1 MYWFNLK
8 TTALLIIIMGIHA
21 PFLVADE
28 QAGHGHTQDGHEH
41 AEADRAHDH
50 TQTQA
55 GRARVE
61 PGHAHTADGY
71 EYIEEIVVT
80 GDPLGDV
87 DTHMMMPVQVLG
99 RDELETRSIRN
110 IGEAVANELGVSTSN
125 FGTAVGR
132 PVIRGLAGSRVGV
145 LENGTSTMDV
155 SNIGADHAVPTEP
168 GLARQVEIFRG
179 PATLLF
185 GSGASG
191 GVVNVVNDR
200 ILKYVPDTLEGDI
213 SLQYETVSDGV
224 NGSGSFNAGT
234 GNFAFHLDGMKRY
247 NSDYDIPGYAVLN
260 RDPDDEME
268 KGVLEN
274 SRIKSES
281 VSLGVSWVGERGFMG
296 FAVSRL
302 DSDYGILGGHHYGEE
317 DHFEEIDLDMDLE
330 HHEDED
336 DHENEG
342 DHEEDEHQEDEDHN
356 GDGDDHEQD
365 EADHD
370 GEQGRPRIDLGST
383 RYDFEASVNE
393 PFTGIHRIRTRWT
406 YTDYNHDEVEENG
419 DVAVTFLN
427 EEMGGRVEI
436 VHHPL
441 AGWQGAVG
449 IQYHYKDFSA
459 VGEEEFILP
468 SELESIAAFVLEK
481 NDLGKWH
488 MEFSARYEHQD
499 TSSETGDKTS
509 HDLFSLSGG
518 LNWGYHDG
526 YELGLIVTH
535 AQRAPSLEEL
545 YSEGPHLATVTFEY
559 GDSELGKEKST
570 NIDLYW
576 HKTAGMITLTAN
588 LFYNRINDFIF
599 LKEQDLNGDGIVD
612 WVHDDFAGDPAD
624 ILGPGVDGTHL
635 LIAQV
640 QEKAEFMGFELEG
653 VVHALHGDY
662 GALDVRLWAD
672 YVEGERS
679 DNVKLPRI
687 TPWRY
692 GAGMTYFLGPWYA
705 SVSYTRVNNQN
716 DTALFETSTR
726 GYDDLNLYASYRISH
741 ANNDVTLFASA
752 SNLLN
757 EEKRRHTSFV
767 KDLAPMPGRSGI
779 FGVRVSF

>member
-1 MYWFNLK
+1 MHEINLK
-8 TTALLIIIMGIHA
+8 TTVLLIIVTGIHG
-21 PFLVADE
+21 PFLLADE
-28 QAGHGHTQDGHEH
+28 QAGHGQTQDGHEH
-41 AEADRAHDH
+41 AEADSAHDH
-50 TQTQA
+50 THTQA
-55 GRARVE
+55 GRTRVE
-61 PGHAHTADGY
+61 PGHAHTAEGY
-71 EYIEEIVVT
+71 EYIEEIIVT

-87 DTHMMMPVQVLG
+87 DTHLMMPVQVLG
-99 RDELETRSIRN
+99 KDELETRSIRN
-110 IGEAVANELGVSTSN
+110 IGEAVANELGVSTSD

-155 SNIGADHAVPTEP
+155 SKIGADHAVPTEP

-224 NGSGSFNAGT
+224 NGSGSFNAGA

-247 NSDYDIPGYAVLN
+247 SSDYDIPGYAVLN

-274 SRIKSES
+274 SSIKSEN

-302 DSDYGILGGHHYGEE
+302 DSNYGILGGHHYGAE
-317 DHFEEIDLDMDLE
+317 DHFEEIDLDMDMD
-330 HHEDED
+330 HHDDED
-336 DHENEG
+336 DH
-342 DHEEDEHQEDEDHN
+342 
-356 GDGDDHEQD
+356 D
-365 EADHD
+365 EADHH
-370 GEQGRPRIDLGST
+370 GEEGRPRIDLGST
-383 RYDFEASVNE
+383 RYDFEASAYE
-393 PFTGIHRIRTRWT
+393 PFSGIHRIRTRWT
-406 YTDYNHDEVEENG
+406 YTDYNHDEVEANG

-427 EEMGGRVEI
+427 KEVGGRVEI

-449 IQYHYKDFSA
+449 IQYHHKDFSA
-459 VGEEEFILP
+459 VGEEEFVLP
-468 SELESIAAFVLEK
+468 SEMESIAAFLLEK
-481 NDLGKWH
+481 SDLGKWH

-518 LNWGYHDG
+518 LNWGYHEG

-599 LKEQDLNGDGIVD
+599 LKEQDLNGDGIAD

-624 ILGPGVDGTHL
+624 ILGPGVEGTHL
-635 LIAQV
+635 LVAQV
-640 QEKAEFMGFELEG
+640 QEKADFMGFELEG

-679 DNVKLPRI
+679 DNVNLPRI

-705 SVSYTRVNNQN
+705 SLSYTRVNKQN
-716 DTALFETSTR
+716 DTAPFETSTR
-726 GYDDLNLYASYRISH
+726 GYDDLNIYASYRISH
-741 ANNDVTLFASA
+741 GGNDVTLFASA
-752 SNLLN
+752 ANLLN
-757 EEKRRHTSFV
+757 EEVRRHSSFV

>member
-1 MYWFNLK
+1 MYRFSLK
-8 TTALLIIIMGIHA
+8 IIAPLIFAMVTHA
-21 PFLVADE
+21 PFLFADE
-28 QAGHGHTQDGHEH
+28 QAGHEHEQEGHEH
-41 AEADRAHDH
+41 TARGGTLTPPEH
-50 TQTQA
+50 THTPA
-55 GRARVE
+55 GVE
-61 PGHAHTADGY
+61 S
-71 EYIEEIVVT
+71 IEEIIIT
-80 GDPLGDV
+80 ADPLGDV
-87 DTHMMMPVQVLG
+87 DTHLMMPVQVLG
-99 RDELETRSIRN
+99 KDELETRSIRN
-110 IGEAVANELGVSTSN
+110 IGEAVANELGVSTSD

-145 LENGTSTMDV
+145 LENGISTMDV

-168 GLARQVEIFRG
+168 GLARQVEIFKG

-213 SLQYETVSDGV
+213 SLQYETVSNGV
-224 NGSGSFNAGT
+224 NGSGSFNAGA

-247 NSDYDIPGYAVLN
+247 SSDYDIPGYAVLN

-274 SRIKSES
+274 SSIKSEN

-302 DSDYGILGGHHYGEE
+302 DSNYGILGGHHHGAE
-317 DHFEEIDLDMDLE
+317 DHFDEIDMDLD
-330 HHEDED
+330 HHDDED
-336 DHENEG
+336 DHENGE
-342 DHEEDEHQEDEDHN
+342 DHEEDEHQEAED
-356 GDGDDHEQD
+356 GHEHD
-365 EADHD
+365 EADHH
-370 GEQGRPRIDLGST
+370 GEEGRPRIDLGST
-383 RYDFEASVNE
+383 RYDFEASAYE

-406 YTDYNHDEVEENG
+406 FTDYNHDEVEGNG

-427 EEMGGRVEI
+427 EEVGGRVEI

-449 IQYHYKDFSA
+449 IQYHHKDFSA
-459 VGEEEFILP
+459 VGEEEFVLP
-468 SELESIAAFVLEK
+468 SELESIAAFLLEK
-481 NDLGKWH
+481 SDLGKWH

-499 TSSETGDKTS
+499 TSSESGDKTS

-518 LNWGYHDG
+518 LNWGYHEG

-599 LKEQDLNGDGIVD
+599 LKEQDLNGDGSAD

-624 ILGPGVDGTHL
+624 ILGPGVDDTHL
-635 LIAQV
+635 LVAQV
-640 QEKAEFMGFELEG
+640 QEKADFMGFELEG

-679 DNVKLPRI
+679 DNVNLPRI

-716 DTALFETSTR
+716 DIAPFETSTR

-741 ANNDVTLFASA
+741 GGNDVTLFASA
-752 SNLLN
+752 SNLLD

>member
-1 MYWFNLK
+1 MCWFNLK
-8 TTALLIIIMGIHA
+8 TTVLLIIVTGIHG
-21 PFLVADE
+21 PFLLADE
-28 QAGHGHTQDGHEH
+28 QAGHGQTQDGHEH
-41 AEADRAHDH
+41 AEADSAHDH
-50 TQTQA
+50 THTQA
-55 GRARVE
+55 GRTRVE

-71 EYIEEIVVT
+71 EHIEEIIVT

-87 DTHMMMPVQVLG
+87 DTHLMMPVQVLG
-99 RDELETRSIRN
+99 KDELETRSIRN
-110 IGEAVANELGVSTSN
+110 IGEAVANELGVSTSD

-224 NGSGSFNAGT
+224 NGSGSFNAGA
-234 GNFAFHLDGMKRY
+234 GKFAFHLDGMKRY
-247 NSDYDIPGYAVLN
+247 SSDYDIPGYAVLN
-260 RDPDDEME
+260 RDQDDEME

-274 SRIKSES
+274 SRIKSEN

-302 DSDYGILGGHHYGEE
+302 DSNYGILGGHHHG
-317 DHFEEIDLDMDLE
+317 
-330 HHEDED
+330 
-336 DHENEG
+336 G
-342 DHEEDEHQEDEDHN
+342 DHEEDEHQEDEDHHED
-356 GDGDDHEQD
+356 GDGNEHD

-370 GEQGRPRIDLGST
+370 GEEGRPRIDLGST
-383 RYDFEASVNE
+383 RYDFEASAYE
-393 PFTGIHRIRTRWT
+393 PFSGIHRIRTRWT
-406 YTDYNHDEVEENG
+406 YTDYNHDEVEANG

-427 EEMGGRVEI
+427 EEVGGRVEI

-449 IQYHYKDFSA
+449 IQYHHKDFSA
-459 VGEEEFILP
+459 VGEEEFVLP
-468 SELESIAAFVLEK
+468 SELESIAAFLLEK

-488 MEFSARYEHQD
+488 MEFSARYERQD

-518 LNWGYHDG
+518 LNWGYHES

-588 LFYNRINDFIF
+588 LFYNRISDFIF
-599 LKEQDLNGDGIVD
+599 LKEQDLNGDGIAD
-612 WVHDDFAGDPAD
+612 RVHDDFAGDPAD
-624 ILGPGVDGTHL
+624 ILGPGVEGTHL

-640 QEKAEFMGFELEG
+640 QEKADFMGFELEG

-679 DNVKLPRI
+679 DNVNLPRI

-705 SVSYTRVNNQN
+705 SLSYTRVNNQN
-716 DTALFETSTR
+716 DTAPFETSTR

-741 ANNDVTLFASA
+741 GGNDVTLFASA
-752 SNLLN
+752 ANLLD
-757 EEKRRHTSFV
+757 EEIRRHSSFV

>member
-1 MYWFNLK
+1 MHEFNLK
-8 TTALLIIIMGIHA
+8 TTVLLIIVTGIHG
-21 PFLVADE
+21 PFLLADE
-28 QAGHGHTQDGHEH
+28 QAGHGQTQDGHEH

-50 TQTQA
+50 THTQA

-61 PGHAHTADGY
+61 PGHAHTAEGY
-71 EYIEEIVVT
+71 EYIEEIIVT

-87 DTHMMMPVQVLG
+87 DTHLMMPVQVLG
-99 RDELETRSIRN
+99 KDELETRSIRN
-110 IGEAVANELGVSTSN
+110 IGEAVANELGVSTSG

-213 SLQYETVSDGV
+213 SLQYETVSNGV
-224 NGSGSFNAGT
+224 NGSGSFNAGA

-247 NSDYDIPGYAVLN
+247 SSDYDIPGYAVLN

-274 SRIKSES
+274 SSIKSEN

-302 DSDYGILGGHHYGEE
+302 DSNYGILGGHHYGAE
-317 DHFEEIDLDMDLE
+317 DHFEEIDLDMDMD
-330 HHEDED
+330 HHDDED
-336 DHENEG
+336 DH
-342 DHEEDEHQEDEDHN
+342 
-356 GDGDDHEQD
+356 D
-365 EADHD
+365 EADHH
-370 GEQGRPRIDLGST
+370 GEEGRPRIDLGST
-383 RYDFEASVNE
+383 RYDFEASAYE
-393 PFTGIHRIRTRWT
+393 PFSGIHRIRTRWT
-406 YTDYNHDEVEENG
+406 YTDYNHDEVEANG

-427 EEMGGRVEI
+427 KEVGGRVEI

-449 IQYHYKDFSA
+449 IQYHHKDFSA
-459 VGEEEFILP
+459 VGEEEFVLP
-468 SELESIAAFVLEK
+468 SEMESIAAFLLEK
-481 NDLGKWH
+481 SDLGKWH

-509 HDLFSLSGG
+509 HDLLSLSGG
-518 LNWGYHDG
+518 LNWGYHEG

-599 LKEQDLNGDGIVD
+599 LKEQDLNGDGIAD

-624 ILGPGVDGTHL
+624 ILGPGVEGTHL
-635 LIAQV
+635 LVAQV
-640 QEKAEFMGFELEG
+640 QEKADFMGFELEG

-679 DNVKLPRI
+679 DNVNLPRI

-705 SVSYTRVNNQN
+705 SLSYTRVNKQN
-716 DTALFETSTR
+716 DTAPFETSTR
-726 GYDDLNLYASYRISH
+726 GYDDLNIYASYRISH
-741 ANNDVTLFASA
+741 GGNDVTLFASA
-752 SNLLN
+752 ANLLN
-757 EEKRRHTSFV
+757 EEVRRHSSFV

>member
-1 MYWFNLK
+1 MYRFSLK
-8 TTALLIIIMGIHA
+8 IIAPLIFAMVTHA
-21 PFLVADE
+21 PFLFADE
-28 QAGHGHTQDGHEH
+28 QAGHGHEHEQEGHEH
-41 AEADRAHDH
+41 TARGGTLTPPEH
-50 TQTQA
+50 THTPA
-55 GRARVE
+55 GVE
-61 PGHAHTADGY
+61 S
-71 EYIEEIVVT
+71 IEEIIIT
-80 GDPLGDV
+80 ADPLGDV
-87 DTHMMMPVQVLG
+87 DTHLMMPVQVLG
-99 RDELETRSIRN
+99 KDELETRSIRN
-110 IGEAVANELGVSTSN
+110 IGEAVANELGVSTSD

-168 GLARQVEIFRG
+168 GLARQVEIFKG

-213 SLQYETVSDGV
+213 SLQYETVSNGV
-224 NGSGSFNAGT
+224 NGSGSFNAGA

-247 NSDYDIPGYAVLN
+247 SSDYDIPGYAVLN

-274 SRIKSES
+274 SSIKSEN

-302 DSDYGILGGHHYGEE
+302 DSNYGILGGHHHGAE
-317 DHFEEIDLDMDLE
+317 DHFDEIDMDLD
-330 HHEDED
+330 HHDDED
-336 DHENEG
+336 DHENGE
-342 DHEEDEHQEDEDHN
+342 DHEEDEHQEAED
-356 GDGDDHEQD
+356 GHEHD
-365 EADHD
+365 EADHH
-370 GEQGRPRIDLGST
+370 GEEGRPRIDLGST
-383 RYDFEASVNE
+383 RYDFEASAYE
-393 PFTGIHRIRTRWT
+393 PFAGIHRIRTRWT
-406 YTDYNHDEVEENG
+406 YTDYNHDEVEGNG

-427 EEMGGRVEI
+427 EEVGGRVEI

-449 IQYHYKDFSA
+449 IQYHHKDFSA
-459 VGEEEFILP
+459 VGEEEFVLP
-468 SELESIAAFVLEK
+468 SELESIAAFLLEK
-481 NDLGKWH
+481 SDLGKWH

-499 TSSETGDKTS
+499 TSSESGDKTS

-518 LNWGYHDG
+518 LNWGYHEG

-599 LKEQDLNGDGIVD
+599 LKEQDLNGDGSAD

-624 ILGPGVDGTHL
+624 ILGPGVDDTHL
-635 LIAQV
+635 LVAQV
-640 QEKAEFMGFELEG
+640 QEKADFMGFELEG

-679 DNVKLPRI
+679 DNVNLPRI

-705 SVSYTRVNNQN
+705 SLSYTRVNNQK
-716 DTALFETSTR
+716 DTAPFETPTR
-726 GYDDLNLYASYRISH
+726 GYNDLNLYASYRISH
-741 ANNDVTLFASA
+741 GNNDVTLFASA
-752 SNLLN
+752 ANLLN
-757 EEKRRHTSFV
+757 EEIRRHTSFV
-767 KDLAPMPGRSGI
+767 KALAPLPGRSGI

>member
-28 QAGHGHTQDGHEH
+28 AAGHGHTQGGHEV
-41 AEADRAHDH
+41 AGADRAHDH
-50 TQTQA
+50 THTQA
-55 GRARVE
+55 GRVRVE
-61 PGHAHTADGY
+61 PGHAHTAEGY
-71 EYIEEIVVT
+71 EYIEEITVT
-80 GDPLGDV
+80 ADPLGDV

-99 RDELETRSIRN
+99 KDELETRSIRN
-110 IGEAVANELGVSTSN
+110 IGEAVANELGVSTSD

-145 LENGTSTMDV
+145 LENGISTMDV

-247 NSDYDIPGYAVLN
+247 SSDYDIPGYAVLN
-260 RDPDDEME
+260 RDPDDDEE

-302 DSDYGILGGHHYGEE
+302 DSDYGILGGHHHGEE
-317 DHFEEIDLDMDLE
+317 DHE
-330 HHEDED
+330 ED
-336 DHENEG
+336 D
-342 DHEEDEHQEDEDHN
+342 HQEDEDHHE
-356 GDGDDHEQD
+356 DGDDHEQD

-383 RYDFEASVNE
+383 RYDFEASINE
-393 PFTGIHRIRTRWT
+393 PFTGIHRVRTRWT
-406 YTDYNHDEVEENG
+406 YTDYNHDEVEANG

-427 EEMGGRVEI
+427 EEVGGRVEI

-459 VGEEEFILP
+459 VGEEEFVLP

-518 LNWGYHDG
+518 LNWGYHEG

-599 LKEQDLNGDGIVD
+599 LKEQDLNEDGSAD
-612 WVHDDFAGDPAD
+612 WVHDDFAGDLAD
-624 ILGPGVDGTHL
+624 ILEPGVDGTHL
-635 LIAQV
+635 LVAQV
-640 QEKAEFMGFELEG
+640 QEKADFMGFELEG

-672 YVEGERS
+672 YVEGKRS
-679 DNVKLPRI
+679 DNVNLPRI

-705 SVSYTRVNNQN
+705 SLSYTRVNNQK
-716 DTALFETSTR
+716 DTAPFETSTR

-741 ANNDVTLFASA
+741 GGNDVTLFASA
-752 SNLLN
+752 ANLLN
-757 EEKRRHTSFV
+757 EEIRRHSSFV

>member
-1 MYWFNLK
+1 MHEFNLK
-8 TTALLIIIMGIHA
+8 TTVLLIIIMGIHA

-28 QAGHGHTQDGHEH
+28 QAGHGQTQDGHGH
-41 AEADRAHDH
+41 AEADRADDH
-50 TQTQA
+50 THTQA
-55 GRARVE
+55 GRVRVE
-61 PGHAHTADGY
+61 PGHAHTAEGY
-71 EYIEEIVVT
+71 EYIEEITVT
-80 GDPLGDV
+80 ADPLGDV

-99 RDELETRSIRN
+99 KDELETRSIRN
-110 IGEAVANELGVSTSN
+110 IGEAVANELGVSTSD

-200 ILKYVPDTLEGDI
+200 ILNYVPDTLEGDI
-213 SLQYETVSDGV
+213 SLQYETVSNGV
-224 NGSGSFNAGT
+224 NGSGSFNAGA
-234 GNFAFHLDGMKRY
+234 GKFAFHLDGMKRY

-274 SRIKSES
+274 SSIKSEN

-302 DSDYGILGGHHYGEE
+302 DSNYGILGGHHHGEE
-317 DHFEEIDLDMDLE
+317 DHFDEIDLDMDLD
-330 HHEDED
+330 HHDDE
-336 DHENEG
+336 
-342 DHEEDEHQEDEDHN
+342 
-356 GDGDDHEQD
+356 DDHEQD

-370 GEQGRPRIDLGST
+370 EEQGRPRIDLGST

-427 EEMGGRVEI
+427 EEVGGRVEI

-449 IQYHYKDFSA
+449 IQYHHKDFSA
-459 VGEEEFILP
+459 VGEEEFVLP

-612 WVHDDFAGDPAD
+612 WVHNDFAGDPAD
-624 ILGPGVDGTHL
+624 ILGLGVDGTHL

-672 YVEGERS
+672 YVQGERS
-679 DNVKLPRI
+679 DNVNLPRI

-692 GAGMTYFLGPWYA
+692 GAGMTYFQGPWYA
-705 SVSYTRVNNQN
+705 SVNYTRVNKQN
-716 DTALFETSTR
+716 DTAPFETSTR
-726 GYDDLNLYASYRISH
+726 GYDDLILYASYRISH
-741 ANNDVTLFASA
+741 ADNDVTLFASA
-752 SNLLN
+752 SNLLD

>member
-8 TTALLIIIMGIHA
+8 TTVLLIIATGIHA
-21 PFLVADE
+21 PFLLADE
-28 QAGHGHTQDGHEH
+28 QAGHGQTQNGHKH
-41 AEADRAHDH
+41 AEADSAHDH
-50 TQTQA
+50 THTQA

-61 PGHAHTADGY
+61 PGHAHTAEGY
-71 EYIEEIVVT
+71 EYIEEITVT
-80 GDPLGDV
+80 ADPLGDV
-87 DTHMMMPVQVLG
+87 DTHLMMPVQVLG
-99 RDELETRSIRN
+99 KDELETRSIRN
-110 IGEAVANELGVSTSN
+110 IGEAVANELGVSTSD

-145 LENGTSTMDV
+145 LENGISTMDV

-213 SLQYETVSDGV
+213 SLQYETVSNGV

-247 NSDYDIPGYAVLN
+247 SGDYDIPGYAVLN

-302 DSDYGILGGHHYGEE
+302 DSNYGILGGHHHGEE
-317 DHFEEIDLDMDLE
+317 DHFDEIDLDMDLD
-330 HHEDED
+330 HHDDE
-336 DHENEG
+336 
-342 DHEEDEHQEDEDHN
+342 
-356 GDGDDHEQD
+356 DDHEQD

-370 GEQGRPRIDLGST
+370 EEQGRPRIDLGST
-383 RYDFEASVNE
+383 RYDFEASINE
-393 PFTGIHRIRTRWT
+393 PFTGIHRVRTRWT
-406 YTDYNHDEVEENG
+406 YTDYNHDEVEQNG

-427 EEMGGRVEI
+427 EEVGGRVEI

-449 IQYHYKDFSA
+449 IQYHHKDFSA
-459 VGEEEFILP
+459 VGEEEFVLP

-509 HDLFSLSGG
+509 HELFSLSGG
-518 LNWGYHDG
+518 LNWGYHEG

-599 LKEQDLNGDGIVD
+599 LKEQDLNGDGSAD

-624 ILGPGVDGTHL
+624 ILGPGVDDTHL
-635 LIAQV
+635 LVAQV

-679 DNVKLPRI
+679 DNVHLPRI

-716 DTALFETSTR
+716 DTAPFETSTR

-741 ANNDVTLFASA
+741 GGNDVTLFASA
-752 SNLLN
+752 SNLLD

>member
-1 MYWFNLK
+1 M
-8 TTALLIIIMGIHA
+8 
-21 PFLVADE
+21 
-28 QAGHGHTQDGHEH
+28 
-41 AEADRAHDH
+41 
-50 TQTQA
+50 
-55 GRARVE
+55 
-61 PGHAHTADGY
+61 
-71 EYIEEIVVT
+71 EEIIVT

-87 DTHMMMPVQVLG
+87 DAHLMMPVQVLG
-99 RDELETRSIRN
+99 RDELESRSIRN
-110 IGEAVANELGVSTSN
+110 IGEAVANELGVSTSD

-145 LENGTSTMDV
+145 LENGISIMDV

-168 GLARQVEIFRG
+168 GLARQVEIFKG

-213 SLQYETVSDGV
+213 SLQYETVSNGV
-224 NGSGSFNAGT
+224 NGTGSFNAGT
-234 GNFAFHLDGMKRY
+234 GKFAFHLDGMKRY
-247 NSDYDIPGYAVLN
+247 SSDYDIPGYAVLN

-274 SRIKSES
+274 SSIKSEN

-302 DSDYGILGGHHYGEE
+302 DSDYGILGGHHHGEE
-317 DHFEEIDLDMDLE
+317 DHFDEIDLDMDLD
-330 HHEDED
+330 HHDDED

-342 DHEEDEHQEDEDHN
+342 DHEEDEDHEN
-356 GDGDDHEQD
+356 GEDHEQD

-370 GEQGRPRIDLGST
+370 GEEGSPRIDLGST
-383 RYDFEASVNE
+383 RYDFEASINE

-406 YTDYNHDEVEENG
+406 YTDYNHDEVEGNG

-427 EEMGGRVEI
+427 EEVGGRVEI

-449 IQYHYKDFSA
+449 IQYHHKDFSA
-459 VGEEEFILP
+459 VGEEEFVLP

-518 LNWGYHDG
+518 LNWGYHEG

-576 HKTAGMITLTAN
+576 HKTAGIITLTAN

-599 LKEQDLNGDGIVD
+599 LKEQDLNGDGSAD
-612 WVHDDFAGDPAD
+612 WVHDDFAGDSAD

-635 LIAQV
+635 LVAQV
-640 QEKAEFMGFELEG
+640 QQNADFMGFELEA
-653 VVHALHGDY
+653 VAHALHGDY

-672 YVEGERS
+672 YVEGKRS
-679 DNVKLPRI
+679 DDVGLPRI

-692 GAGMTYFLGPWYA
+692 GAGMTYFQDPWYG
-705 SVSYTRVNNQN
+705 SLSYTRVNKQN
-716 DTALFETSTR
+716 DTALFETPTR
-726 GYDDLNLYASYRISH
+726 GYNDLNLYVSYRISH
-741 ANNDVTLFASA
+741 GDNDVTLFVSA
-752 SNLLN
+752 ANLLD
-757 EEKRRHTSFV
+757 EEIRRHTSFI
-767 KDLAPMPGRSGI
+767 KELAPMPGRSGI